1 MSEISNISV
10 IVFNN
15 CNNQQIYEKFNVH
28 QVVHDY
34 PSHVLLISFNLYWAI
49 SILEIES

>member
-1 MSEISNISV
+1 MSEIPNISV

-34 PSHVLLISFNLYWAI
+34 PSQVCLSHLICTEQSQFYK
-49 SILEIES
+49 